1 MAAGRKRRRSLAA
14 PCASPYGRRRARIDS
29 LKITLSGDRC
39 LIKNH
44 TSCSRRQRTTGGKDE
59 AKDESEFT

>member
-1 MAAGRKRRRSLAA
+1 MNAKRIYRLYREEGLIV
-14 PCASPYGRRRARIDS
+14 RTKQRRIDS

>member
-1 MAAGRKRRRSLAA
+1 VNAKRIYRLYREEGLIV
-14 PCASPYGRRRARIDS
+14 RTKQRRIDS